1 MDNKTLK
8 NKIDFAV
15 IISVKRANPNGD
27 PLNGNRPRQTYDGY
41 GEISDVCLKRKIRNR
56 LQDIGESIFVQSD
69 DNRADGDKFRSLNDR
84 FKAAKLAD
92 PRKDSCKQW
101 FDVRAF
107 GQVFA
112 FPKKGAGKKDK
123 ETEDAEE
130 NSDAVSIGIRGPVTI
145 QSAFTLESITPDSL
159 QITKSVNLETNE
171 KEPDRKG
178 SDTMGMKHR
187 VDMGIYVTY
196 GAINTQLA
204 SKTGFSD
211 ADAKRIQEAL
221 RTLFVNDV
229 SSARPEGSM
238 EVVKVIW
245 WQHNSPCGQYS
256 SAQVHRVLREL
267 LKEKKD
273 GTYDSS
279 KLKKELKGLEPQ
291 ELNPLEGEELQ
302 RLCK

>member
-1 MDNKTLK
+1 MTNNKPLA

-56 LQDIGESIFVQSD
+56 LQDMGESIFVQSD
-69 DNRADGDKFRSLNDR
+69 DNRAPGDEFRSLNER
-84 FKAAKLAD
+84 FNKAKLSD
-92 PRKDSCKQW
+92 TRKDSCERW

-112 FPKKGAGKKDK
+112 FKKKGKGKKDS
-123 ETEDAEE
+123 DSDQNA
-130 NSDAVSIGIRGPVTI
+130 DAVSIGIRGPVTI
-145 QSAFTLESITPDSL
+145 QSAFSIEPITPESL
-159 QITKSVNLETNE
+159 QIIKSVNLETE
-171 KEPDRKG
+171 KNPDKKAA
-178 SDTMGMKHR
+178 DTMGMKHR
-187 VDMGIYVTY
+187 VDKGIYITY

-211 ADAKRIQEAL
+211 SDAEKLKKAL
-221 RTLFVNDV
+221 NTLFVNDV

-245 WQHNSPCGQYS
+245 WKHNSPSGQYS
-256 SAQVHRVLREL
+256 SAKVHRS
-267 LKEKKD
+267 LKVDKD
-273 GTYDSS
+273 GNIEFE
-279 KLKKELKGLEPQ
+279 KLDGLSPEIIDG
-291 ELNPLEGEELQ
+291 L
-302 RLCK
+302 

>member
-1 MDNKTLK
+1 MTNNNPLA

-56 LQDIGESIFVQSD
+56 LQDMGESIFVQSD
-69 DNRADGDKFRSLNDR
+69 DNRIDEHRSLNAR
-84 FKAAKLAD
+84 FKGALEKWEKEVKEKKRESAD
-92 PRKDSCKQW
+92 TRSNAPKEW

-112 FPKKGAGKKDK
+112 FPKKEKGKKGK
-123 ETEDAEE
+123 DADIADE

-145 QSAFTLESITPDSL
+145 QSAFSVEPITPDSL
-159 QITKSVNLETNE
+159 QITKSVNLETQKN
-171 KEPDRKG
+171 PDNKA

-187 VDMGIYVTY
+187 VDKGIYVTY

-204 SKTGFSD
+204 NKTVFSESD
-211 ADAKRIQEAL
+211 AEKLKEAL

-229 SSARPEGSM
+229 SSARPDGSM

-245 WQHNSPCGQYS
+245 WKHNSPCGQYS
-256 SAQVHRVLREL
+256 SAKVHRS
-267 LKEKKD
+267 LKVEKD
-273 GTYDSS
+273 GKINPDN
-279 KLKKELKGLEPQ
+279 LDGLSPEVIDG
-291 ELNPLEGEELQ
+291 L
-302 RLCK
+302 